1 MITIGPATKSWPGSF
16 YGARSGREGDLFTP
30 WTRDAMGTLDRAG
43 YRVILSI
50 CQLFRA
56 LLINV

>member
-1 MITIGPATKSWPGSF
+1 MKTFQGRTAVITGAGSG
-16 YGARSGREGDLFTP
+16 Y
-30 WTRDAMGTLDRAG
+30 RAG